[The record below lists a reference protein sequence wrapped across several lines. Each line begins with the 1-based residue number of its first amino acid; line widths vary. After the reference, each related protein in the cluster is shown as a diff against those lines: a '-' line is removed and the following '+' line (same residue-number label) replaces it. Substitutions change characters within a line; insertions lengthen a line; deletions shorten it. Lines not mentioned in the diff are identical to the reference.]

1 MEAPHRRASHRF
13 GSRQHLLRSLR
24 RDRSR
29 QRTRTQRQAMGWS
42 VGLARLDIN
51 HRRSSTW
58 ANNFIRVMLE
68 VILSVI
74 GALGGWEAI
83 KYLINRKS
91 NQRTAVAE
99 ADLVQFHT
107 LQETLQFLQTQLKEK
122 EERFAEQTTVVRKLN
137 LDIIDLLKDK
147 GAMEVEL
154 VMVRC
159 NDADCPFRQPP
170 NAKTPPKEGLTKE
183 QYQAKKQEQQNE
195 DPH

>member
-1 MEAPHRRASHRF
+1 
-13 GSRQHLLRSLR
+13 
-24 RDRSR
+24 
-29 QRTRTQRQAMGWS
+29 
-42 VGLARLDIN
+42 
-51 HRRSSTW
+51 
-58 ANNFIRVMLE
+58 MLE
-68 VILSVI
+68 VIYSVI

-137 LDIIDLLKDK
+137 LDIIELLKDK

-159 NDADCPFRQPP
+159 NDADSPLSP
-170 NAKTPPKEGLTKE
+170 TTKC
-183 QYQAKKQEQQNE
+183 E
-195 DPH
+195 DSSQK

>member
-1 MEAPHRRASHRF
+1 
-13 GSRQHLLRSLR
+13 
-24 RDRSR
+24 
-29 QRTRTQRQAMGWS
+29 
-42 VGLARLDIN
+42 
-51 HRRSSTW
+51 
-58 ANNFIRVMLE
+58 MLE

-147 GAMEVEL
+147 
-154 VMVRC
+154 VRC